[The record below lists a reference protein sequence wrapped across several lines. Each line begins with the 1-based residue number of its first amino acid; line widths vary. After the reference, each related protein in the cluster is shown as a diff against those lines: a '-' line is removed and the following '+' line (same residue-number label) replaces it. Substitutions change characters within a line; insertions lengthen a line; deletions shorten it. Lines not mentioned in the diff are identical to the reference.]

1 MNSTLG
7 SVVPLAMFQ
16 IIKGVGRGKSLSY
29 NSLRQSARGALSKLR
44 KKEKEPDLIAA
55 IFAKSKVAYIL
66 I

>member
-1 MNSTLG
+1 M
-7 SVVPLAMFQ
+7 
-16 IIKGVGRGKSLSY
+16 SY